1 MLQEQLIFETGGAF
15 PLKRM
20 KPVVMFC
27 RIQRKETATGGV
39 LWEKVFLEI
48 SHNSQENTCV
58 RVSFLIMLQA

>member
-1 MLQEQLIFETGGAF
+1 MLQEHLILETGGAF

-39 LWEKVFLEI
+39 L
-48 SHNSQENTCV
+48 
-58 RVSFLIMLQA
+58 